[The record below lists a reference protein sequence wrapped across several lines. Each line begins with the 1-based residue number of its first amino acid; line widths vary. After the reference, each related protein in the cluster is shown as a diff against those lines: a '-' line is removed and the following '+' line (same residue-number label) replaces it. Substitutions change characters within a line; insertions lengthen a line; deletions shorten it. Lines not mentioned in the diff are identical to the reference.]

1 MRTDVRGTKV
11 RGAGLLLL
19 RFDRLGAGAAVF
31 DADGGGEVRG
41 GGLMLLVAAGA
52 GAGAGESSF
61 RRLAGGLVEVGEGVG
76 RVLCVFEVEFW
87 ALIAMAGV
95 DVVRGD
101 ATTLAAG
108 GGAVFLPDLL

>member
-41 GGLMLLVAAGA
+41 GGLMLLVAA